1 MKSPKLTHVVVTV
14 FVLTAAGLALYLQ
27 QARYHRQSFD
37 ECDGRLRVLLSQTST
52 INRIEAELGHERLMK
67 AHPTD
72 AASVAHTWTN
82 PRNQLAEIE
91 SKVSKWPETRILS
104 KKSHGLFHLLRLSG
118 NHAGLLLRRGLV
130 AVAGA
135 AGAKRRLHH
144 HLLVQR
150 RCTAIRGTHRHADHP
165 DRRDGA
171 GEADDRAR
179 RRRHAG
185 GGLRVEAR
193 GLGLLLGGLTAHQ
206 FVDLDHDRAVIAGR
220 TPRWFPA
227 SGPHRCPLRSR
238 LARRCDRCV
247 VATGGLC
254 PTTDRREMG

>member
-91 SKVSKWPETRILS
+91 SKVSKWPETRICIEEVPWS
-104 KKSHGLFHLLRLSG
+104 ISSTSRFSG

-193 GLGLLLGGLTAHQ
+193 GLGLLLGGSTAHQ
-206 FVDLDHDRAVIAGR
+206 FVDLDHDRAVIAEAHPSMVPATR
-220 TPRWFPA
+220 PPPLSAPLTP
-227 SGPHRCPLRSR
+227 G
-238 LARRCDRCV
+238 
-247 VATGGLC
+247 TQ
-254 PTTDRREMG
+254 M